1 MSGTLG
7 LPLYNRSDH
16 KGYLTVPFTRMTVDD
31 YKRLYETDSNVYLAR
46 PSAQDSLT
54 EANLTKVRPNTIPPA
69 QQGNPRGTPSGDD
82 HAGIPLQSSNRDT
95 TAAPL

>member
-1 MSGTLG
+1 MAGTLG

-54 EANLTKVRPNTIPPA
+54 EANLTKVKPNTIPPA
-69 QQGNPRGTPSGDD
+69 QQGNPEEKRSER
-82 HAGIPLQSSNRDT
+82 HSIRR
-95 TAAPL
+95 